1 MKKLKNWDNNT
12 WLSSKKYINAFN
24 NFLNS
29 KIKFNKNTQI
39 LDIGCGRANIISA
52 LQKKYKFNNKPI
64 GVDVIKNGNIKK
76 NVIFVKNNALN
87 YLKKTNRNFDVI
99 LIKQTIHFF
108 KKNQINLLLN
118 YSKLKLSSK
127 GKILI
132 FSLKAKDNQIPCFKK
147 MKNKLISS
155 LKKDDFLFKIVK
167 KNLKNSKET
176 NFIFKVSIAKNKY
189 LRMIKDRYISCL
201 LDISA
206 KDLKL
211 GIGELNLKLKNQI
224 SFIDTL
230 KCITFKK

>member
-1 MKKLKNWDNNT
+1 MDKIDVVKN
-12 WLSSKKYINAFN
+12 IN
-24 NFLNS
+24 L
-29 KIKFNKNTQI
+29 
-39 LDIGCGRANIISA
+39 
-52 LQKKYKFNNKPI
+52 
-64 GVDVIKNGNIKK
+64 KK

-155 LKKDDFLFKIVK
+155 LKKDDFLFKI
-167 KNLKNSKET
+167 
-176 NFIFKVSIAKNKY
+176 IFS
-189 LRMIKDRYISCL
+189 RYSP
-201 LDISA
+201 
-206 KDLKL
+206 
-211 GIGELNLKLKNQI
+211 LNLQLLYSRLENRRASALCLHCTVPERERERERRKEKRERERQREREKQDSKNC
-224 SFIDTL
+224 SPPHCEWL
-230 KCITFKK
+230 IT

>member
-108 KKNQINLLLN
+108 KKNQISLLLN